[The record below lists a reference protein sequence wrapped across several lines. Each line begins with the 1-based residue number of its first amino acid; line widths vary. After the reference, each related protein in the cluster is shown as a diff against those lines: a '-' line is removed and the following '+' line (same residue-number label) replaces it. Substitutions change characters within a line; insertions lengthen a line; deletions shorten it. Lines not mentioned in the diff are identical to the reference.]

1 MGHNLRRNFPVPV
14 PSSDPLLDRLNEFTQ
29 MNSDSSS
36 SGVTIES
43 FRDPTA
49 NATPGQTMVW
59 TNEKHNSYIE
69 FLETSFAE
77 QLHYSMRLRG
87 CYPQEEMWEPC
98 PAPQLPAKFS
108 VLQDGCYL
116 KSNDP
121 LLDST
126 ADSSDVLGN
135 PLYYSTSA
143 AKSSSATFPFSRK
156 TAVPNGRICSRSNT
170 NLGACTTE
178 VSDQNFVEEELREK
192 TSCVS
197 GAKRLKMMPM
207 LDASSNSQVSPFG
220 KLNSADDSI
229 ISHTSAKRGIKKK

>member
-29 MNSDSSS
+29 LNSDSSS

-59 TNEKHNSYIE
+59 TNEKHNSYLE

-77 QLHYSMRLRG
+77 QLHYSMRSRG
-87 CYPQEEMWEPC
+87 CYPREEMWEPC

-126 ADSSDVLGN
+126 ADSSDILAN
-135 PLYYSTSA
+135 PLHYSTSA
-143 AKSSSATFPFSRK
+143 AKSSSATFPFYEK
-156 TAVPNGRICSRSNT
+156 NC
-170 NLGACTTE
+170 E
-178 VSDQNFVEEELREK
+178 VSDQNFVDEKLREK

-207 LDASSNSQVSPFG
+207 LDASSNGQVSPLG

-229 ISHTSAKRGIKKK
+229 ISHTSAKRGTKKK

>member
-59 TNEKHNSYIE
+59 TNEKHNSYLE

-77 QLHYSMRLRG
+77 QLHYSMRSRG
-87 CYPQEEMWEPC
+87 CYPREEMWEPC

-108 VLQDGCYL
+108 VLQDGCYP

-126 ADSSDVLGN
+126 ADSSDILAN
-135 PLYYSTSA
+135 PLHYSTSA
-143 AKSSSATFPFSRK
+143 AKSSSATFRFSRK
-156 TAVPNGRICSRSNT
+156 TAVPNVRICSRSNT
-170 NLGACTTE
+170 NLGACTTGT
-178 VSDQNFVEEELREK
+178 SRLNLLAYFPLLIAFKRFCYELPH
-192 TSCVS
+192 SMLF
-197 GAKRLKMMPM
+197 GAYL
-207 LDASSNSQVSPFG
+207 F
-220 KLNSADDSI
+220 
-229 ISHTSAKRGIKKK
+229 